1 MSPSQNARTES
12 AKPAAKTASRPASR
26 KTAARPKPVDRGDA
40 ERRAAL
46 AAQFI
51 PASAAVLDLSEDGAW
66 LQRALPPACSYQSAC
81 PGAAL
86 PSSAAKADVVVML
99 DGLDGVADPDAL
111 FAQLV
116 RTPKPI
122 VLSCRPRDLESGKAS
137 DARLSFYDLTRLF
150 DRHGLRIEATAP
162 LGGGEMIMRL
172 APAARIVPVAGAR
185 IAVVAGRDTFSER
198 LGLQVLMSVLP
209 GDAEVQ
215 VFGFA
220 EAGRVSGGFDLTVI
234 GAGTGLLQPL
244 HSDAVFD
251 LASRSRAAVG
261 IFGTQRRE
269 LIVRAPVERLIERLD
284 AWFARDEDDLALYG
298 RGVRRAVH
306 LGDWLIAPCPL
317 TTAADDE
324 PLTLGAA
331 ALRDMGTDRALEALR
346 GHRHVTAGER
356 GALLCAISAAETVS
370 WCEDPDERLPGPS
383 GEFRGLLMDVF
394 GRGYPEGEAFLVEHD
409 AVRRYRAQVMANVAA
424 LQARIAVLLGRQTAM
439 AAA

>member
-12 AKPAAKTASRPASR
+12 AKPAAKARPAAR
-26 KTAARPKPVDRGDA
+26 KTAARPKPIDRGDA

-51 PASAAVLDLSEDGAW
+51 PAGAAVLDLSEDGAW
-66 LQRALPPACSYQSAC
+66 LQRALPPACSYLSAR

-86 PSSAAKADVVVML
+86 PASAAKADVVVML

-116 RTPKPI
+116 RAPKPI
-122 VLSCRPRDLESGKAS
+122 VLSCRPRDLDESGGAA
-137 DARLSFYDLTRLF
+137 DERLGFYDLIRLF
-150 DRHGLRIEATAP
+150 DRHGLRIEATAS
-162 LGGGEMIMRL
+162 LGGGEMILRL
-172 APAARIVPVAGAR
+172 APAARIVPVAGPR
-185 IAVVAGRDTFSER
+185 IAVIADRDTFSER
-198 LGLQVLMSVLP
+198 LGLQVLMSVQP
-209 GDAEVQ
+209 GNAEVQ

-220 EAGRVSGGFDLTVI
+220 EAGRVSDGFDLTII

-251 LASRSRAAVG
+251 LVSRSRAAIG

-298 RGVRRAVH
+298 RGVHRAVH

-317 TTAADDE
+317 TTAVDDE

-331 ALRDMGTDRALEALR
+331 ALRDMGTDRVLEALR

-356 GALLCAISAAETVS
+356 GALLCALTAAETVT
-370 WCEDPDERLPGPS
+370 WREDPDERLPGPS
-383 GEFRGLLMDVF
+383 GEVRGLLMDVF
-394 GRGYPEGEAFLVEHD
+394 GRGYPEGEAFLVERD
-409 AVRRYRAQVMANVAA
+409 AVRRYRARVMANVAA
-424 LQARIAVLLGRQTAM
+424 LQARIAALLGRQAAM